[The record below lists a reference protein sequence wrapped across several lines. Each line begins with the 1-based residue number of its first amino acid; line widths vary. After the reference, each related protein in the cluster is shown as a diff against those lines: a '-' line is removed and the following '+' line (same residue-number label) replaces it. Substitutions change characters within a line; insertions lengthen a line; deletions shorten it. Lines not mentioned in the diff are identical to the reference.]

1 MKPNST
7 TAWWSWQSCDAIN
20 LHLQDRW
27 GLVQFRRTNTQEP
40 FNFPL
45 WHVYRALFDMF
56 DGLNRY
62 KASHGNYVDTIEE
75 LDIPPYLLSRICVE
89 VPEIKLVKR
98 NSTTGFDV
106 TVRSTTLANN
116 PAHIREDRYVYFQ

>member
-1 MKPNST
+1 
-7 TAWWSWQSCDAIN
+7 
-20 LHLQDRW
+20 
-27 GLVQFRRTNTQEP
+27 VQFRRTNTQEP

-62 KASHGNYVDTIEE
+62 KASHGYYVDTIEE
-75 LDIPPYLLSRICVE
+75 LDIPPYLLSRICVD
-89 VPEIKLVKR
+89 VPEIKLVRR
-98 NSTTGFDV
+98 NSTAGFDV
-106 TVRSTTLANN
+106 TVRSTTLAHN